1 MPQAAAKEEAMFD
14 GVLADVVE
22 RRAEEPAEAATLPW
36 EVIALLFCLAAIQI
50 AAAMLYPDLFA
61 APLDQF

>member
-1 MPQAAAKEEAMFD
+1 MFD